1 MAQSQTVQRAPR
13 ENGHGATTSGQTIN
27 PTAWMVGWKPL
38 FISCALIL
46 AADVFLWFWNY
57 AFMFSAGLNSAS
69 PEFTRYYRSLFWGE
83 VLSLGLFAG
92 VWFGWLIRTGREVI
106 KQPCERA
113 EEVRRIAILWSLI
126 GATSFSIYLE
136 ASFWPNWDG
145 SWHQTMVRDTALT
158 PTHIPM
164 FYFFFPLSVILA
176 LGSYI
181 YGRFRIPAV
190 YGADKGFP
198 WSFFLLI
205 SAAVLESMAVAANE
219 WGHSLWIS
227 EEIFSVPFHWPF
239 VIYGWLASGMF
250 AVWGETI
257 VRLFE
262 IEKAEEAAA
271 PDTLGTSLRR
281 QVVTD

>member
-1 MAQSQTVQRAPR
+1 MAQSQMVQRSPR
-13 ENGHGATTSGQTIN
+13 EYSHSATTTGRAPQ
-27 PTAWMVGWKPL
+27 PTDWLIGWKPL
-38 FISCALIL
+38 FWGCALIM
-46 AADVFLWFWNY
+46 AANVFLWCWNY

-69 PEFTRYYRSLFWGE
+69 PEFTRYYRTLFWGE
-83 VLSLGLFAG
+83 LLVLG
-92 VWFGWLIRTGREVI
+92 VFTGIWYGWLIRTGREIVG
-106 KQPCERA
+106 QPCERA

-126 GATSFSIYLE
+126 GATSLSVYIE

-176 LGSYI
+176 LGSYL
-181 YGRFRIPAV
+181 YGRFRIPAL
-190 YGADKGFP
+190 YGRDKSFP

-205 SAAVLESMAVAANE
+205 TAAVLECMEVAFNE

-227 EEIFSVPFHWPF
+227 EEFFAVPFHWPF
-239 VIYGWLASGMF
+239 VVYGWLASGMF

-257 VRLFE
+257 LRLFE
-262 IEKAEEAAA
+262 IEKAEEVATTEAPFRPHAAA
-271 PDTLGTSLRR
+271 D
-281 QVVTD
+281 

>member
-1 MAQSQTVQRAPR
+1 MAQSQAVHRAPK
-13 ENGHGATTSGQTIN
+13 ENGRSVTTTGTSAN
-27 PTAWMVGWKPL
+27 PTDWMVGWKPL
-38 FISCALIL
+38 FWSCGLIM
-46 AADVFLWFWNY
+46 AANVFLWFWNY
-57 AFMFSAGLNSAS
+57 AYMFTAGLNSAS

-83 VLSLGLFAG
+83 VITLGIFTG
-92 VWFGWLIRTGREVI
+92 VWFGWLIKTGREMVG
-106 KQPCERA
+106 KPCERS
-113 EEVRRIAILWSLI
+113 EEVRRIAILWSLV
-126 GATSFSIYLE
+126 GATSLTVYLM

-164 FYFFFPLSVILA
+164 FYFFFPLSVTLA
-176 LGSYI
+176 VGTYI
-181 YGRFRIPAV
+181 YGRFRIPAL
-190 YGADKGFP
+190 YSADKGFP

-205 SAAVLESMAVAANE
+205 SAAVLECMTVAANE

-239 VIYGWLASGMF
+239 VVYGWLASGMF

-257 VRLFE
+257 IRLFE
-262 IEKAEEAAA
+262 IEKAEEASRT
-271 PDTLGTSLRR
+271 DTSTSFQQ

>member
-1 MAQSQTVQRAPR
+1 MAQSQAVQRAPR
-13 ENGHGATTSGQTIN
+13 ENGHSASTSGHSIN
-27 PTAWMVGWKPL
+27 PTDWLVGWKPL
-38 FISCALIL
+38 FISFALIL
-46 AADVFLWFWNY
+46 AADIFLWFWNY
-57 AFMFSAGLNSAS
+57 NYMFTAGLNSAS
-69 PEFTRYYRSLFWGE
+69 PEFTKYYRSLFWGE
-83 VLSLGLFAG
+83 VISLGIFTG
-92 VWFGWLIRTGREVI
+92 IWFGWLIRTGREVI
-106 KQPCERA
+106 AQPCERA

-126 GATSFSIYLE
+126 GATSLSIYLE

-164 FYFFFPLSVILA
+164 FYFFFPLSVTLA
-176 LGSYI
+176 VGSYI

-190 YGADKGFP
+190 YGKEKGFP

-205 SAAVLESMAVAANE
+205 SAAVLECMTVAANE

-239 VIYGWLASGMF
+239 VVYGWLASGMF

-262 IEKAEEAAA
+262 IEKAEEAATS
-271 PDTLGTSLRR
+271 DTRGTPLR
-281 QVVTD
+281 QQAVTD